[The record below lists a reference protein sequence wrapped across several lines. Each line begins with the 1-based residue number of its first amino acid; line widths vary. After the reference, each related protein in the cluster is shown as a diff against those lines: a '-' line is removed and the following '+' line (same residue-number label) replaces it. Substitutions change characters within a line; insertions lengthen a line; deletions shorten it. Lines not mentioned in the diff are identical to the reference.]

1 MSSAT
6 ILAPVFAQVSLTF
19 MLLLWLGALRVP
31 AVRRGEVAM
40 RDIAL
45 SDEKWPEQTRQAS
58 GAFSN
63 QFELPV
69 LFYLAVLLAL
79 VVGAAS
85 VVFVVLAW
93 LFVATRVAH
102 AAVYISSNDVPRRA
116 LIYSAGFAILGL
128 MWLILF
134 WLVVFG

>member
-69 LFYLAVLLAL
+69 PVT
-79 VVGAAS
+79 
-85 VVFVVLAW
+85 FVILAW
-93 LFVATRVAH
+93 LFVATRIAH